1 MEFVVLKKNSD
12 LKVVLNLN
20 SISIVKVYDR
30 KAVASIT
37 TVYNSKDI
45 DIGKKHFQTKEPD
58 TKILICNK
66 CMRFVDANEQLLK
79 YSNLSKRTIKWWQ
92 KVFPRMLNICLVS
105 SFILCLDKFAMDMF
119 FGYFL
124 REEKIKKR

>member
-30 KAVASIT
+30 KAVTSIT
-37 TVYNSKDI
+37 AVYNSKNI
-45 DIGKKHFQTKEPD
+45 DTGKKHFQTKEPA

-66 CMRFVDANEQLLK
+66 CMRSDYANDQLLK
-79 YSNLSKRTIKWWQ
+79 YSNFQ
-92 KVFPRMLNICLVS
+92 KKNN
-105 SFILCLDKFAMDMF
+105 
-119 FGYFL
+119 
-124 REEKIKKR
+124 